1 MKKDLYFLEK
11 AISAPAG
18 DSAAG
23 KMIDVMPQISFCSC
37 LSRVFHLRWN
47 QCRKLEFVHRET
59 AVELQ
64 AVLACGLSSLHQL

>member
-18 DSAAG
+18 HSAAG

-37 LSRVFHLRWN
+37 LSRVFHLR
-47 QCRKLEFVHRET
+47 
-59 AVELQ
+59 
-64 AVLACGLSSLHQL
+64 